1 MSAAPHPSSHGD
13 GPFTP
18 VSEHA
23 AACLDLVRPLPPLD
37 VALRDA
43 LGCVLAE
50 DVVSPRPLPAFD
62 NSGMDG
68 YAVRVRDVE
77 GASEESP
84 VGLPVV
90 ADIAA
95 GSGDPMRLPGGACA
109 RIMTGAPVPAG
120 AEAVVPVEWTDRGV
134 AHVTVRRAPRPGQHV
149 RRAGEDVAAGVVVV
163 EAGTRLQPRHV
174 GVLAAVGRARVRVRP
189 RPRVVV
195 VSTGAEV
202 VEPGAVLAPGQLHD
216 TNGYLLT
223 AAAEDV
229 GALAYRVG
237 VVDDDAAALAAV
249 LDDQLVRAD
258 VVVTSGGVSEGAY
271 DTVKEVLSGPLGE
284 RAGHRVRF
292 GRVAVQ
298 PGMPQG
304 AGTLGEQRVPVFTL
318 PGNPVSSFVSFE
330 VFVRPALRRM
340 LGAEGPDPER
350 PRVRCV
356 VARGWTSPSAKEQY
370 VRCAWTRGED
380 GRLHVAPVSGHGSH
394 LVTALARTTC
404 LAVVPVGTSEVEVG
418 DEVECVLLG
427 PLPVGQP

>member
-1 MSAAPHPSSHGD
+1 MTVHPLTTVAQHQR
-13 GPFTP
+13 T
-18 VSEHA
+18 
-23 AACLDLVRPLPPLD
+23 CLDLVRPLPPLD
-37 VALRDA
+37 LALRDA

-50 DVVSPRPLPAFD
+50 DVVSPRALPAFD
-62 NSGMDG
+62 NSAMDG
-68 YAVRVRDVE
+68 YAVRVRDLD
-77 GASEESP
+77 GATAEHP
-84 VGLPVV
+84 VGLPVI
-90 ADIAA
+90 ADIPA
-95 GSGDPMRLPGGACA
+95 GAGDPLRLPGGVSA
-109 RIMTGAPVPAG
+109 RIMTGAPLPPG
-120 AEAVVPVEWTDRGV
+120 ADAVVPVEWTDRGV
-134 AHVTVRRAPRPGQHV
+134 AHVLVREVPRLGQHV

-163 EAGTRLQPRHV
+163 EAGTRLQPRHI

-195 VSTGAEV
+195 VSTGDEI
-202 VEPGAVLAPGQLHD
+202 VEPGTVLAPGQLHD

-237 VVDDDAAALAAV
+237 VVRDDATALAGV

-271 DTVKEVLSGPLGE
+271 DTVKEVLSGPGV
-284 RAGHRVRF
+284 HDVRF
-292 GRVAVQ
+292 DRVGMQ

-304 AGTLGEQRVPVFTL
+304 TGTLGEQKIPVFTL

-340 LGAEGPDPER
+340 LGAEGPDPDR

-356 VARGWTSPSAKEQY
+356 VGERWTSPPAREQY
-370 VRCAWTRGED
+370 VRAAWTRGDD

-404 LAVVPVGTSEVEVG
+404 LAVVPVGTAAVEVG
-418 DEVECVLLG
+418 DEVECILLG
-427 PLPVGQP
+427 PLEPLS

>member
-1 MSAAPHPSSHGD
+1 MTSDTLTTVAAHRR
-13 GPFTP
+13 
-18 VSEHA
+18 
-23 AACLDLVRPLPPLD
+23 ACLDLVRPLPPLD
-37 VALRDA
+37 LALRDA

-77 GASEESP
+77 GASPDTP
-84 VGLPVV
+84 VRLPVV

-95 GSGDPMRLPGGACA
+95 GSSDSLRLPGGVTA
-109 RIMTGAPVPAG
+109 RIMTGAPVPSG
-120 AEAVVPVEWTDRGV
+120 AEAVVPVEWTNRGV
-134 AHVTVRRAPRPGQHV
+134 AHELVRAVPRPGQHI

-163 EAGTRLQPRHV
+163 EAGTRLAPRHI

-195 VSTGAEV
+195 VSTGTEI
-202 VEPGAVLAPGQLHD
+202 VEPGAVLARGQLHD
-216 TNGYLLT
+216 ANGYLLT

-237 VVDDDAAALAAV
+237 VVADDAVALAGV

-271 DTVKEVLSGPLGE
+271 DTVKEVLSVPGD
-284 RAGHRVRF
+284 HDVRF
-292 GRVAVQ
+292 DRVAMQ

-304 AGTLGEQRVPVFTL
+304 AGTLGEQRTPVFTL

-340 LGAEGPDPER
+340 LGAEGPDLDR

-356 VARGWTSPSAKEQY
+356 AAQRWTSPPGKEQY
-370 VRCAWTRGED
+370 VRAAWTRGPD

-404 LAVVPVGTSEVEVG
+404 LAVVPVGTAAVEVG
-418 DEVECVLLG
+418 DEVDCILLG
-427 PLPVGQP
+427 PLEPVS

>member
-1 MSAAPHPSSHGD
+1 MTADTLTTVAQHQR
-13 GPFTP
+13 
-18 VSEHA
+18 
-23 AACLDLVRPLPPLD
+23 ACLDLVRPLPPLD
-37 VALRDA
+37 LALRDA

-50 DVVSPRPLPAFD
+50 DVVSPRALPAFD

-77 GASEESP
+77 GASEQAP
-84 VGLPVV
+84 VGLPVL

-95 GSGDPMRLPGGACA
+95 GHAETLRLTAGTAA
-109 RIMTGAPVPAG
+109 RIMTGAPVPPG

-134 AHVTVRRAPRPGQHV
+134 SHVQVRRAPVPGQHV
-149 RRAGEDVAAGVVVV
+149 RRAGEDVAAGVLVL
-163 EAGTRLQPRHV
+163 EAGTRLEPRHV
-174 GVLAAVGRARVRVRP
+174 GVLAALGRARVRVRP

-195 VSTGAEV
+195 VSTGSEV
-202 VEPGAVLAPGQLHD
+202 VEPGTVLAHGQLHD
-216 TNGYLLT
+216 ANGYLLT

-237 VVDDDAAALAAV
+237 VVADDARELAAV

-258 VVVTSGGVSEGAY
+258 VVITSGGVSEGAY
-271 DTVKEVLSGPLGE
+271 DTVKEVLSARGQH
-284 RAGHRVRF
+284 AVRF
-292 GRVAVQ
+292 ERVAVQ

-304 AGTLGEQRVPVFTL
+304 CGTLGEQRVPVFTL
-318 PGNPVSSFVSFE
+318 PGNPVSAFVSFE

-340 LGAEGPDPER
+340 LGAAGPDPQR

-356 VARGWTSPSAKEQY
+356 AAAGWSSPPAKEQY
-370 VRCAWTRGED
+370 VRAAFTPGLD

-394 LVTALARTTC
+394 LVTALARATC
-404 LAVVPVGTSEVEVG
+404 LAVVPVGVAAVEPG

-427 PLPVGQP
+427 PLPQQPAGGAR